1 MRRTRRAST
10 APMLP
15 VSRRPTGICRTETV
29 DMSLHWTA
37 YICTGAAP
45 DAQVL
50 VMKVFGDE
58 GGAYDSDYTAA
69 IEDAIVLG
77 ADTINLSLG
86 SCQSRPEQG
95 ENGSLSEDFRRS
107 GERFLRCDGFL
118 PATPA
123 IGPRTPIRSAI
134 FTATASACRRMASP
148 AAMQTA

>member
-1 MRRTRRAST
+1 M
-10 APMLP
+10 
-15 VSRRPTGICRTETV
+15 
-29 DMSLHWTA
+29 H
-37 YICTGAAP
+37 GAAP

-86 SCQSRPEQG
+86 SASPGPSKARTEAYQKIFDDL
-95 ENGSLSEDFRRS
+95 ENASSVVTVSS
-107 GERFLRCDGFL
+107 G
-118 PATPA
+118 TPA
-123 IGPRTPIRSAI
+123 IGPRTLIRSAI
-134 FTATASACRRMASP
+134 FTATASACRRTASR